1 MSQETIS
8 YSDKVDGWTSF
19 HSFIPD
25 WLVKLNNRLFSIKD
39 GQLWLHNDETN
50 PVRNNFYG
58 VQYNSKVVTVF
69 NEGPSEDKIFKT
81 LNLEGTHPWKATI
94 KTNYTES
101 TILKTE
107 FNKRE
112 SRWFAHTRQ
121 NENSNDLTGHS
132 GNGIGIIVSSSG
144 LTIAFS
150 FMSNI
155 ISVNDTLCQLNAG
168 TEEVIGTITNINGNV
183 ITVNAIT
190 TTPINGLFAYSKKNA
205 RFEGGEMR
213 GYFMEV
219 ELENDNTEPVE
230 LFAINTNAVKSY
242 L

>member
-1 MSQETIS
+1 MSKETIS

-25 WLVKLNNRLFSIKD
+25 WMAKLNNRFFSVKD
-39 GQLWLHNDETN
+39 GQLYLHNDETN

-58 VQYNSKVVTVF
+58 TQYNSKVVTVF

-81 LNLEGTHPWKATI
+81 LNLEGTHPWATI
-94 KTNYTES
+94 LRTNYTES
-101 TILKTE
+101 TIAKTE

-112 SRWFAHTRQ
+112 SRWFAYTRR
-121 NENSNDLTGHS
+121 NENDNDLTGHT
-132 GNGIGIIVSSSG
+132 GNGIGVIISSAG
-144 LTIAFS
+144 LTVTFS
-150 FMSNI
+150 FMSNL
-155 ISVNDTLCQLNAG
+155 ISVTDVLCQLNG
-168 TEEVIGTITNINGNV
+168 STEEIIGTITAINGNV

-190 TTPINGLFAYSKKNA
+190 TAPINGLFAYSKKNS
-205 RFEGGEMR
+205 RIEGGEMR
-213 GYFMEV
+213 GYYMEV
-219 ELENDNTEPVE
+219 ELENDSTEPVE

>member
-1 MSQETIS
+1 MEKETIS
-8 YSDKVDGWTSF
+8 YSDKVSGWTSF

-25 WLVKLNNRLFSIKD
+25 WMAKLNNRFFSIKN

-58 VQYNSKVVTVF
+58 EQHNSKVITVF

-81 LNLEGTHPWKATI
+81 LNLEGTHPWAVSV

-101 TILKTE
+101 TITENE

-112 SRWFAHTRQ
+112 SRWFSYIRK
-121 NENSNDLTGHS
+121 NENSADLTGHT
-132 GNGIGIIVSSSG
+132 GQGIGVIISSSG
-144 LTIAFS
+144 LTISFS
-150 FMSNI
+150 FLSNL
-155 ISVNDTLCQLNAG
+155 ISVGDALCQLNG
-168 TEEVIGTITNINGNV
+168 SSEEVIGTITGITGSE
-183 ITVNAIT
+183 ITVDTIVT
-190 TTPINGLFAYSKKNA
+190 LPISGLFAYSKKNS
-205 RFEGGEMR
+205 RIEGGEIR
-213 GYFMEV
+213 GYYMEV
-219 ELENDNTEPVE
+219 ELENDSTEPVE